1 MGALLSLPRKIKPP
15 TDPRP
20 QLVLFGSPARPW
32 TPAAWHPVSDTVRGG
47 RSHASLASIDPS
59 RPDTGVVFEGLLD
72 AHTLG
77 GAGFASVVFAHPIAL
92 PRPHALSAFVLDVD
106 PLDPAAP
113 GVHTFTLAVRDAP
126 RSSAGPQLIFQADF
140 SILPSADAVP
150 SADAKLDQLLTV
162 RIPFAALQPTLRGR
176 PAPPNHKPFDPAN
189 LAQISLMARS
199 FFGSQA
205 GPFLLHVRRLAVQ

>member
-1 MGALLSLPRKIKPP
+1 MLWEHWMDAVLPNACWRSLWPGPLPTALVRQDELRR
-15 TDPRP
+15 DE
-20 QLVLFGSPARPW
+20 
-32 TPAAWHPVSDTVRGG
+32 TPDKTY
-47 RSHASLASIDPS
+47 
-59 RPDTGVVFEGLLD
+59 VFEGLLD

-77 GAGFASVVFAHPIAL
+77 GAGFASVVFTHPIAL

-126 RSSAGPQLIFQADF
+126 PSSAGPQLIFQADF

-150 SADAKLDQLLTV
+150 SPDAKLDQLLTV

-176 PAPPNHKPFDPAN
+176 PAPPNQKPFDPAN
-189 LAQISLMARS
+189 LARISLMARS
-199 FFGSQA
+199 FFGRQA

>member
-32 TPAAWHPVSDTVRGG
+32 TPAAWHPVSDAVRGG
-47 RSHASLASIDPS
+47 RSHASLAYLDPS
-59 RPDTGVVFEGLLD
+59 RPDTQGVVFEGLLD
-72 AHTLG
+72 AQTLG
-77 GAGFASVVFAHPIAL
+77 GAGFASVVFTHPIAL
-92 PRPHALSAFVLDVD
+92 PRPHTLSAFLLDVD

-113 GVHTFTLAVRDAP
+113 GVHTFTLAVRDTP

-140 SILPSADAVP
+140 SILPSDPPA
-150 SADAKLDQLLTV
+150 ADAKLDQLLTV